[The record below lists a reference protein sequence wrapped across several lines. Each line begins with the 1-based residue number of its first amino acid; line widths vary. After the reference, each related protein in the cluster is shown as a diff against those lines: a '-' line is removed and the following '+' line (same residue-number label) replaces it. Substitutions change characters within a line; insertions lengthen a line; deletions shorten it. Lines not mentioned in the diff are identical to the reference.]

1 MKLYHKFFLL
11 LMVNVALSSHI
22 VWGMEGLQR
31 QEPPFYF
38 SSNHQISQYTR
49 YIDLLSEQIFPNT
62 PQLQAAI
69 EIAEWDPLIQFPDG
83 VSIDVRI
90 RAEYLISRVGTLT
103 SLYDKLVASDE
114 TQTRSCYTKTV
125 QRIEESLA
133 ELDLYPSHLISWG
146 KGLLYNKLG
155 SSHNKFITYLQCTE
169 ESIRL
174 VPEAIA
180 TFKKALQFLPRESD
194 FFLEVIARVH
204 AGLSCAYCFQAKVED
219 LDKNLA
225 EARHWRDQIKG
236 FPALYN
242 SANAAIQLR
251 EMQSYGHKS
260 RGERHARLKHRTGH
274 AATTNVAPIL
284 VLFEK
289 GEDREVL
296 IGPKLLEHR
305 SKLFTLLNN
314 KNRNPGLIIESVKE
328 IEATIGAHF
337 NLSPEK
343 DLKTIYEKYKNM
355 LHDERGILFPDSMLA
370 YITAFAENNDIERAQ
385 QLTDILVSLT
395 SEGDGSLSS
404 RIIYAGIKNLSGD
417 PTLWLALEKEQEGK
431 AEQQAKKRKEKK
443 ERQKQQIFNEIKAA
457 QDVQKQRKESLEAA
471 ALKPLKQKEKVGAA
485 AVDDVTEKF
494 FEPQNP
500 NYQAEK
506 RERHAAAQADRVN
519 AQQLNKD
526 DEKCPEAPPIT
537 HAEKAIEVNAQAI
550 PNPNLKIQDFY
561 PLKGRPRKIDRAIE
575 EGNWGFTRAEMGAY
589 FEALGCKNKAG
600 KGSHEKSALPKSV
613 HVMCGEELIT
623 IFNEFGGALTLPEWE
638 DAVPYYL
645 RGQILLARQKLIFI
659 AFKASQLA

>member
-1 MKLYHKFFLL
+1 MKLYNKFFLL

-22 VWGMEGLQR
+22 VWGMEGPQR

-38 SSNHQISQYTR
+38 SSNQQISLYTR
-49 YIDLLSEQIFPNT
+49 YIDSLSERVFPDK
-62 PQLQAAI
+62 PQLQDAI
-69 EIAEWDPLIQFPDG
+69 KRAEWDHLIQFPDG
-83 VSIDVRI
+83 GSVDVRI
-90 RAEYLISRVGTLT
+90 KADYLITRVDTLT
-103 SLYDKLVASDE
+103 NLYDKLIAIDE
-114 TQTRSCYTKTV
+114 TQTRSCYIKTV

-133 ELDLYPSHLISWG
+133 ELDLYPSHLISSD
-146 KGLLYNKLG
+146 KGLLYSKLG
-155 SSHNKFITYLQCTE
+155 KSHNKFITYLQYTQ
-169 ESIRL
+169 ESILL
-174 VPEAIA
+174 VPKEIA
-180 TFKKALQFLPRESD
+180 TFKKALQFLPKQPD
-194 FFLEVIARVH
+194 FFLEMIAQVH
-204 AGLSCAYCFQAKVED
+204 AGLSCAYCFQAKVQD
-219 LDKNLA
+219 LDANLA
-225 EARHWRDQIKG
+225 QARYWRDQIKG

-242 SANAAIQLR
+242 SVNAAIQLR

-274 AATTNVAPIL
+274 TATTNVAPIL
-284 VLFEK
+284 GLFKK
-289 GEDREVL
+289 GVEREVPS
-296 IGPKLLEHR
+296 GARLLEHR
-305 SKLFTLLNN
+305 SKLFKLLNN
-314 KNRNPGLIIESVKE
+314 KNRNPGLIIASVKE

-370 YITAFAENNDIERAQ
+370 YITAFAENNDRERAQ

-395 SEGDGSLSS
+395 SEGNGSLSS

-417 PTLWLALEKEQEGK
+417 PTLWLALEKEQEEK
-431 AEQQAKKRKEKK
+431 AAQQAKKRKEKK
-443 ERQKQQIFNEIKAA
+443 KRQKQQIFNKIKAA
-457 QDVQKQRKESLEAA
+457 QDVQKQRKVSLEAA
-471 ALKPLKQKEKVGAA
+471 AFKPLKQKEKVGAA

-500 NYQAEK
+500 NYKAEK
-506 RERHAAAQADRVN
+506 GERHAAAQADRVN

-526 DEKCPEAPPIT
+526 DEKCPEAPPIA

-575 EGNWGFTRAEMGAY
+575 EGAWDFTRAEMETY
-589 FEALGCKNKAG
+589 FEALGCKNKSG
-600 KGSHEKSALPKSV
+600 KGSHGKSSLPKSV